1 MELIVN
7 EIYRINTKED
17 ISTIEAEDDS
27 FVCNKSADLPGNTPG
42 RLLRPH
48 VCRNN
53 LYKFNVFYPCKE
65 CGQEHVFEAWI
76 KAHEITP
83 MNHLSVLP
91 VPEQI

>member
-7 EIYRINTKED
+7 ETYRINTKEV

-27 FVCNKSADLPGNTPG
+27 FICNKSAVLPDNTLG
-42 RLLRPH
+42 RFLRPH

-53 LYKFNVFYPCKE
+53 LYKFNVFYPCQE
-65 CGQEHVFEAWI
+65 CGQEHVFEALI
-76 KAHEITP
+76 KAHEILP
-83 MNHLSVLP
+83 MNHLSASP